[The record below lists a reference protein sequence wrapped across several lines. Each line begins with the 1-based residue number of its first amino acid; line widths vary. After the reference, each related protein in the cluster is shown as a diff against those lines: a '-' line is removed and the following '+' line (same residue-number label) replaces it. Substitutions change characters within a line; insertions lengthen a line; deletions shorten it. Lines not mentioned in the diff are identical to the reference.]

1 MMVET
6 LTPSQLRKLEMIEAT
21 LKDLTKAIS
30 DLKDSYSFLIETQ
43 KELRDYVKSG
53 YAEDFKEVLDFVRRI
68 KVQQQPN
75 VKVEEPTFDYPVYG
89 LLFEKGILRGDIVKK
104 KVKVDRREL
113 IRSILDGKLSP
124 VEKVVAIRAL
134 QRGIAYGGEQP

>member
-1 MMVET
+1 MDTVTVAKRLDELTTLVKQLADSIKQLNAAYAEIVET
-6 LTPSQLRKLEMIEAT
+6 N
-21 LKDLTKAIS
+21 
-30 DLKDSYSFLIETQ
+30 

-53 YAEDFKEVLDFVRRI
+53 KYAEDFKAVLDEVKRV
-68 KVQQQPN
+68 KVQTQPN
-75 VKVEEPTFDYPVYG
+75 VMVEEFHPDYPVYG

-113 IRSILDGKLSP
+113 IKAILDGKLSP

-134 QRGIAYGGEQP
+134 QRGITYGGEQP